1 MKDEKSASCYPNVQF
16 NANILSYTRHLLNQR
31 ETYIRDTQLQ
41 QKKCAQVMRE
51 LVSLIIFRHLN
62 SELQ

>member
-16 NANILSYTRHLLNQR
+16 NANILSYTCHLLNQR

-41 QKKCAQVMRE
+41 QKSVLK
-51 LVSLIIFRHLN
+51 S
-62 SELQ
+62 

>member
-16 NANILSYTRHLLNQR
+16 NANILSYTLHLLNQR

-41 QKKCAQVMRE
+41 QKSVLKSWE
-51 LVSLIIFRHLN
+51 SLCL
-62 SELQ
+62 